1 MTQEGEA
8 LAPHSGKISNPGK
21 ISNIEGQAVSASS
34 ELEEGALKDGETL
47 PPQAIQALKLLM
59 ESTEMRASFGPDPE
73 TAKIIAE
80 TERHAEEKKLE
91 GYKATLEHRDK
102 QSQRDQ
108 DFRMQQLRHSA
119 LDRRIV
125 LFSSLI
131 ALAGGAAL
139 SFRGD
144 PQLGN
149 PIMSAALTLLITLI
163 TGKLKVGE

>member
-8 LAPHSGKISNPGK
+8 FSQHSGKV
-21 ISNIEGQAVSASS
+21 SNIEGQAGSLSS
-34 ELEEGALKDGETL
+34 RTEDGEPRGTISL
-47 PPQAIQALKLLM
+47 PPQAAQILM
-59 ESTEMRASFGPDPE
+59 ELIETRTSFGPDPE

-80 TERHAEEKKLE
+80 TDRHAEEKKLE
-91 GYKATLEHRDK
+91 GYKATLEHPDR

-108 DFRMQQLRHSA
+108 DFRMTQLKHSA

-125 LFSSLI
+125 LFSSLA
-131 ALAGGAAL
+131 ALVGGAAL
-139 SFRGD
+139 SLKGD